1 MAWTNFGLKE
11 KESWGIRGT
20 QLKDCCADKL
30 KSSLEKAKF
39 EESPAFVSKRGPK

>member
-1 MAWTNFGLKE
+1 MARTNFRLKKKRVE
-11 KESWGIRGT
+11 GSGGT

-39 EESPAFVSKRGPK
+39 EESPAFVSKCGPQ